1 MGPIRGDTLASL
13 RQHGVACRQAF
24 GCEFFG
30 TPTPSLC
37 HPVPRRLALCIARKL
52 GHLLAVGGVFQKF
65 VRWIHRAVSLGGVQY
80 NQEIGW
86 IVPFDLIILTKP
98 EQPGNGPRSDTL

>member
-13 RQHGVACRQAF
+13 RQHGVVCRQAF

-37 HPVPRRLALCIARKL
+37 HPIPRRLALWIARKL

-65 VRWIHRAVSLGGVQY
+65 VRWIHRAVSLGEFNTTRRSVGKFHVQVWGDCWRGSAW
-80 NQEIGW
+80 ETHGA
-86 IVPFDLIILTKP
+86 
-98 EQPGNGPRSDTL
+98 R